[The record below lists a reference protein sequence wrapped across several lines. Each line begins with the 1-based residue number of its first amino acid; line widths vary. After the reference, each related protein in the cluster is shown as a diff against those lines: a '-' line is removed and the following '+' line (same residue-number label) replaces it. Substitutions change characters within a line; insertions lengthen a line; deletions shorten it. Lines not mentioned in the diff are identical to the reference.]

1 MSEPKKTTA
10 QMIVTVSGS
19 WLSNGKQVTPSMIER
34 TVREVLKDEFEF
46 LADKVTVRR
55 AEKERS

>member
-55 AEKERS
+55 AEKEQS